1 MFKVSELVECG
12 FVDGVNAWAIM
23 NMQLHC
29 YTMLQ
34 PSDLKVHCAWQVV
47 NQALWIVRAEWDDVG
62 CIGSQLAALF

>member
-1 MFKVSELVECG
+1 MGDHEYAVTL
-12 FVDGVNAWAIM
+12 
-23 NMQLHC
+23 LHHV
-29 YTMLQ
+29 T